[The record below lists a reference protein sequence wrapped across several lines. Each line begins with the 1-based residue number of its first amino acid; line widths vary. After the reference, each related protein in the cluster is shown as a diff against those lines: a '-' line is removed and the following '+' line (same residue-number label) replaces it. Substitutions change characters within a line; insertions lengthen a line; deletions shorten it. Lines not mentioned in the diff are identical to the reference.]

1 MQSVQLLSDAEFP
14 FQRATRA
21 ERYRSVRAIL
31 AVALHAYEQKVG
43 VTVCQKAI
51 ITGKSV
57 PYSLYPSYFVPKE
70 FFANMGNKKHLTYR
84 STLLRAERSNPSIN
98 QGRRRR

>member
-1 MQSVQLLSDAEFP
+1 LQSVQLLSDAEFP

-31 AVALHAYEQKVG
+31 AVALHAYEQQVG
-43 VTVCQKAI
+43 VTVTVTVTEGT

-57 PYSLYPSYFVPKE
+57 PFSLYPSYFVPEE
-70 FFANMGNKKHLTYR
+70 FFANGKHKAPNLPLNTFKLG
-84 STLLRAERSNPSIN
+84 T
-98 QGRRRR
+98 